1 MIKVTLF
8 IDYKHF
14 LRQKWK
20 SIIHLDSLDLLP
32 EQKLDKSFQH
42 LSMQNRLLSYF
53 WKFNWLLHSQFMQ
66 RTKDNAKVRFK

>member
-8 IDYKHF
+8 IDYKHV
-14 LRQKWK
+14 LRRKWK
-20 SIIHLDSLDLLP
+20 SIIHLGSLDLLP
-32 EQKLDKSFQH
+32 EQKLDKSF

-66 RTKDNAKVRFK
+66 RTKDNAKVSFK